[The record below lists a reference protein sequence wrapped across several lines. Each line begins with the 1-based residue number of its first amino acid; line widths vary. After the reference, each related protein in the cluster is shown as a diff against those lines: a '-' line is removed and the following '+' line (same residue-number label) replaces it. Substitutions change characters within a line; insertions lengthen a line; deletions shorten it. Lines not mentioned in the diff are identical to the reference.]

1 VSDPLPSSPPMSTA
15 WPTPAAPERLPSP
28 PRRRR
33 GWLYPLAA
41 LLGLVL
47 LLGGVL
53 LGLALDDDGEPVAR
67 QAGAPVTSP
76 VGGPAAMPVEPGPVA
91 GGGSEPVAD
100 VARAVLPSVVRI
112 GTSFGQ
118 GSGIVF
124 DAEGLIVTNAHVVG
138 ESTRVNVQLADGRVV
153 DAVVV
158 GSDPSRDVAVVRV
171 EGIEGLVP
179 AVFAP
184 LSTVEVGQAAVAIGS
199 PFGLDQTVTAGI
211 VSAVGRVVPS
221 YGNGAVAMIQT
232 DAPINPGN
240 SGGALADIQGR
251 VVGMNTSI
259 RTDGTNGNQ
268 GVGFAV
274 PAETVRLVAD
284 RILKGE
290 SLDNGFLGVEGQTPT
305 DGSAGARVTA
315 VRPGTP
321 AAGAGILQGD
331 LVVEFAGVP
340 ITGIEQLRAQVQLY
354 PPGSQ
359 VEVVVVRDGA
369 RVSLTVELDSLD

>member
-1 VSDPLPSSPPMSTA
+1 
-15 WPTPAAPERLPSP
+15 
-28 PRRRR
+28 
-33 GWLYPLAA
+33 
-41 LLGLVL
+41 
-47 LLGGVL
+47 
-53 LGLALDDDGEPVAR
+53 
-67 QAGAPVTSP
+67 
-76 VGGPAAMPVEPGPVA
+76 
-91 GGGSEPVAD
+91 
-100 VARAVLPSVVRI
+100 
-112 GTSFGQ
+112 
-118 GSGIVF
+118 
-124 DAEGLIVTNAHVVG
+124 
-138 ESTRVNVQLADGRVV
+138 
-153 DAVVV
+153 
-158 GSDPSRDVAVVRV
+158 
-171 EGIEGLVP
+171 
-179 AVFAP
+179 
-184 LSTVEVGQAAVAIGS
+184 VAIGS